1 MAVPHSP
8 FLLLLLLLLSS
19 LTLFHGQTFSLV
31 IPLTKDSL
39 TNQYLAT
46 VFHGSPIKPV
56 HLAVDLGGRSLWM
69 ACGGSSSSRSIPS
82 RSIQCIAATAGGRSG
97 SVGGACNVIAEN
109 PFGDLEG
116 KAILVEDTVAVGS
129 LGRSTAAVIV
139 ALHSCAPRFLLQGLA
154 KSVKGVL
161 GLGRNQISL
170 PAQIATELGSHRRFS
185 LCLSSTNGVVFPDS
199 GSPDS
204 VYGSE
209 ISSSLTYTPILT
221 KKIDALLSPEY
232 FINVKAIKVD
242 GNRLDLNKSLLDL
255 EEAGDGGGG
264 GGTRLSTVVPYTAL
278 ESSIFNSLTVAFR
291 AAAAAMNMKEVAPV
305 APFEACFESENM
317 EMTAAGPKVPEI
329 ELILQSEM
337 VGWKIYGRNSMVK
350 VNDKAYCLGF
360 VDGGLKP
367 RNAIV
372 LGGYQME
379 DIVLDFDIGTSMLG
393 FSSSLLQ
400 RKRSCSE
407 FSPENLL
414 KRTG

>member
-1 MAVPHSP
+1 
-8 FLLLLLLLLSS
+8 
-19 LTLFHGQTFSLV
+19 
-31 IPLTKDSL
+31 
-39 TNQYLAT
+39 
-46 VFHGSPIKPV
+46 
-56 HLAVDLGGRSLWM
+56 M
-69 ACGGSSSSRSIPS
+69 ACSGSSSIRPIPS
-82 RSIQCIAATAGGRSG
+82 RSIQCIAATGGGRSG
-97 SVGGACNVIAEN
+97 PVSGACDVIAGN
-109 PFGDLEG
+109 PFGYLEG
-116 KAILVEDTVAVGS
+116 KAILVEDTVAVRS
-129 LGRSTAAVIV
+129 LDRSTAAVIV
-139 ALHSCAPRFLLQGLA
+139 ALHSCVPRFLLQGLA
-154 KSVKGVL
+154 KSAKGIL

-185 LCLSSTNGVVFPDS
+185 ICLSSTNGVVFPDS
-199 GSPDS
+199 GSQDS

-221 KKIDALLSPEY
+221 KKIDASQSPEY

-255 EEAGDGGGG
+255 DG
-264 GGTRLSTVVPYTAL
+264 GGTRLSTVVPYTVL
-278 ESSIFNSLTVAFR
+278 ESSIFNSLTAAFR

-317 EMTAAGPKVPEI
+317 EMTATGPKVPEI

-337 VGWKIYGRNSMVK
+337 VGWKINGRNSMVK
-350 VNDKAYCLGF
+350 VNDEAFCLGF

-367 RNAIV
+367 RNAV
-372 LGGYQME
+372 VFGGYQME
-379 DIVLDFDIGTSMLG
+379 DIVLDFDMGTSMLG

-407 FSPENLL
+407 FSPEDLL

>member
-1 MAVPHSP
+1 MAGTHSP
-8 FLLLLLLLLSS
+8 FLLLLLLCF
-19 LTLFHGQTFSLV
+19 LTLFHGSTFSLV
-31 IPLTKDSL
+31 IPLTKDSV
-39 TNQYLAT
+39 TNHYLAT
-46 VFHGSPIKPV
+46 VYHGSPIKPL
-56 HLAVDLGGRSLWM
+56 HLAVDLGGQSLWM
-69 ACGGSSSSRSIPS
+69 ACGASSSSRSIPS
-82 RSIQCIAATAGGRSG
+82 RSIQCIAATGGGRSG
-97 SVGGACNVIAEN
+97 SVGGVCDVIARN

-116 KAILVEDTVAVGS
+116 KAVLVEDTVALRS
-129 LGRSTAAVIV
+129 LDRSTAAVIV

-154 KSVKGVL
+154 KSVKGIL

-185 LCLSSTNGVVFPDS
+185 ICLSSTNGVVFPDS
-199 GSPDS
+199 GSQDS

-221 KKIDALLSPEY
+221 KKIDASQSPEY

-255 EEAGDGGGG
+255 DGGGDGGG

-278 ESSIFNSLTVAFR
+278 ESSIFNSLIAAFR

-305 APFEACFESENM
+305 ALFEACFESENM
-317 EMTAAGPKVPEI
+317 EMTATGPKVPEI

-337 VGWKIYGRNSMVK
+337 VGWKINGRNSMVK
-350 VNDKAYCLGF
+350 VNDEAFCLGF

-379 DIVLDFDIGTSMLG
+379 DIVLDFDMGTSMLG

>member
-1 MAVPHSP
+1 MAVPESR
-8 FLLLLLLLLSS
+8 LLLLLRLLLCFSA
-19 LTLFHGQTFSLV
+19 LFHGGAFSLV
-31 IPLTKDSL
+31 IPVNKDSV

-46 VFHGSPIKPV
+46 LYHGSPIKPV
-56 HLAVDLGGRSLWM
+56 HLAVDLGGQFLWM
-69 ACGGSSSSRSIPS
+69 ACGGSSSSRPILS
-82 RSIQCIAATAGGRSG
+82 RSIQCIAAVGGGRSG
-97 SVGGACNVIAEN
+97 SSGSACDVIAGN

-116 KAILVEDTVAVGS
+116 KAVLVEDTVAVRS
-129 LGRSTAAVIV
+129 LDRSTAAVIV

-154 KSVKGVL
+154 ESAKGVL

-170 PAQIATELGSHRRFS
+170 PAQIATELGFHRRFS
-185 LCLSSTNGVVFPDS
+185 VCLSSTNGVVFPDS
-199 GSPDS
+199 GNLDS

-221 KKIDALLSPEY
+221 KKIDASQSPEY

-255 EEAGDGGGG
+255 DGGSG
-264 GGTRLSTVVPYTAL
+264 GGTRLSTVVPYTTL
-278 ESSIFNSLTVAFR
+278 ESSIFNSLTAAFR

-317 EMTAAGPKVPEI
+317 EMTATGPKVPEI

-337 VGWKIYGRNSMVK
+337 VGWKINGRNSMVK
-350 VNDKAYCLGF
+350 VNDETLCLGF

-367 RNAIV
+367 RNAVV

-379 DIVLDFDIGTSMLG
+379 DIVLDFDMGTSMLG

-400 RKRSCSE
+400 RKKSCSE
-407 FSPENLL
+407 FSPENLPI
-414 KRTG
+414 RAG